1 MIDSKA
7 VGRTSAPTLHEVERG
22 AIRRFAE
29 SIGDLNPIYF
39 DAEHA
44 RASGFKAIAAPP
56 AFPICFS
63 AGADY
68 RELLGVHGKN
78 LILAEFTIEYD
89 RAIVAGDKLLVSC
102 RVTDFSERPSA
113 AGRVEVAV
121 IEEEG
126 RDENGQIVYR
136 ARRTFIVRTTR
147 EV

>member
-1 MIDSKA
+1 M
-7 VGRTSAPTLHEVERG
+7 HEVERG

-39 DAEHA
+39 EAEHA

-56 AFPICFS
+56 SFPITFS

-68 RELLGVHGKN
+68 RELLGVPGKN
-78 LILAEFTIEYD
+78 LLLAEFTVEYD
-89 RAIVAGDKLLVSC
+89 RAIVAGDRLLVSS
-102 RVTDFSERPSA
+102 RVTEAHERPGP

-121 IEEEG
+121 VEEEG
-126 RDENGQIVYR
+126 RDENGQVVYR